1 METTTL
7 QAEVRTTRG
16 KGPARRL
23 RMEGK
28 LPAVIYGPGLEPV
41 PLTVDPVVLRKTLS
55 GDRGRNSLFTIPVS
69 GTDHLAMVKDLVV
82 EPVSREL
89 IHADFYLV
97 SKDRPVSADVRI
109 TTSGRAVGV
118 VKGGKLTVMR
128 RTLKIRCTPDKIP
141 SLINIDVSAL
151 DLFETMVVKDLELP
165 EGVVCT
171 LKPEQAIV
179 AVLENKRI
187 ELEEEETAVAVE
199 AEAEPA
205 AG

>member
-7 QAEVRTTRG
+7 QAEVRTQSG

-28 LPAVIYGPGLEPV
+28 LPAVIYGPGLDPV
-41 PLTVDPVVLRKTLS
+41 PLTVDPVTVRKTLS

-69 GTDHLAMVKDLVV
+69 GADHLAMVKDLVV

-89 IHADFYLV
+89 IHVDFYLV
-97 SKDRPVSADVRI
+97 SKDRPVNAEVLI

-118 VKGGKLTVMR
+118 VKGGKLKVSR

-141 SLINIDVSAL
+141 SVLNIDVSAL
-151 DLFETMVVKDLELP
+151 DLFETLKVKDLDLP
-165 EGVVCT
+165 EGVACT
-171 LKPEQAIV
+171 LNPEHTIV
-179 AVLENKRI
+179 SVLENKRV
-187 ELEEEETAVAVE
+187 EVAAEEETAA
-199 AEAEPA
+199 AEPA

>member
-7 QAEVRTTRG
+7 QAEVRTTSG

-28 LPAVIYGPGLEPV
+28 LPAVIYGPGLDPV
-41 PLTVDPVVLRKTLS
+41 PLTVDPVTVRKTLS

-69 GTDHLAMVKDLVV
+69 GADHLAMVKDLVV

-89 IHADFYLV
+89 IHVDFYLV
-97 SKDRPVSADVRI
+97 STDRPVNAEVRI

-118 VKGGKLTVMR
+118 VKGGKLAVSR

-141 SLINIDVSAL
+141 SIINIDVSAL
-151 DLFETMVVKDLELP
+151 DLFETLKVKDLELP

-171 LKPEQAIV
+171 LNPEHSIV
-179 AVLENKRI
+179 SVLENKRV
-187 ELEEEETAVAVE
+187 EVVEEEATAAVAE
-199 AEAEPA
+199 APA
-205 AG
+205 G

>member
-7 QAEVRTTRG
+7 QAEVRTTSG

-28 LPAVIYGPGLEPV
+28 LPAVIYGPGLAPV
-41 PLTVDPVVLRKTLS
+41 PLTVDPVIVRKTLS

-89 IHADFYLV
+89 IHVDFYLV
-97 SKDRPVSADVRI
+97 SADRPVSAEVRI
-109 TTSGRAVGV
+109 TTSGRAMGV
-118 VKGGKLTVMR
+118 VKGGKLTVSR
-128 RTLKIRCTPDKIP
+128 RTLKIRCVPGKIP
-141 SLINIDVSAL
+141 SIINIDVTNL
-151 DLFETMVVKDLELP
+151 DLFETLTVKDLELP

-171 LKPEQAIV
+171 LKPDQSVV

-187 ELEEEETAVAVE
+187 ELEEEEETAVV
-199 AEAEPA
+199 AEAAPA

>member
-7 QAEVRTTRG
+7 QAEVRTQSG

-28 LPAVIYGPGLEPV
+28 LPAVIYGPGLDPV
-41 PLTVDPVVLRKTLS
+41 PLTVDPVTVRKTLS

-69 GTDHLAMVKDLVV
+69 GADHLAMVKDLVV

-89 IHADFYLV
+89 IHVDFYLV
-97 SKDRPVSADVRI
+97 SKDRPVNAEVRI

-118 VKGGKLTVMR
+118 VKGGKLTVSR

-141 SLINIDVSAL
+141 SVLNIDVSAL
-151 DLFETMVVKDLELP
+151 DLFETLKVKDLDLP

-171 LKPEQAIV
+171 LNPEHTIV
-179 AVLENKRI
+179 SVLENKRV
-187 ELEEEETAVAVE
+187 EVVAEEETAA
-199 AEAEPA
+199 AEPA